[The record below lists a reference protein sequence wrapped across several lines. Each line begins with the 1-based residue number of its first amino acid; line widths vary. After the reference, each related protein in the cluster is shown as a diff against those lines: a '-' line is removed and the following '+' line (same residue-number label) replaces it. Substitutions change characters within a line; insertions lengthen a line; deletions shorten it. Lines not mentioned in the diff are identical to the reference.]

1 MTTAYF
7 ECTSG
12 VAGDML
18 LGSFIDAGMPMA
30 HLARALKKLPLTG
43 YRLAREKRTVHAPI
57 MGVKLHVRVT
67 REAHDARYTSL
78 ARLIARSKL
87 TPRVKE
93 TSLAIFEQLA
103 TAEAKVHR
111 VPLAKVHFHE
121 VGGIDS
127 IVDCV
132 GAAIG
137 FEYFDFASI
146 VASPLPIT
154 RGRIRTQ
161 HGWLPVPAPA
171 TIELLKGVPL
181 EPSPVKGELVTP
193 TGAAILTTM
202 TDCFGACPLQHIERV
217 GYGFGD
223 RVFPEMPNCVQ
234 LMIGEG
240 FPMVVV
246 EATID
251 DMQPQL
257 FEYAMERLFD
267 AGAAD
272 VTLQPVHMKKNRIG
286 FVLACQTPW
295 HLKDAAIAVILRETT
310 TLGVRYYPI
319 DRKVLMR
326 EMTTVMTKFGRVR
339 VKIAHDKKLGITK
352 RIPEYEDMKRLAR
365 AKKVP
370 LLEVYR
376 SLTKKL

>member
-12 VAGDML
+12 VAGDMV

-30 HLARALKKLPLTG
+30 HLARELKKLPLAG
-43 YRLAREKRTVHAPI
+43 YRLAREQRAVHAHV
-57 MGVKLHVRVT
+57 MGVKLHVEVT
-67 REAHDARYTSL
+67 REVHDARYSSL

-87 TPRVKE
+87 TPRAKE
-93 TSLAIFEQLA
+93 TSLAIFERLA
-103 TAEAKVHR
+103 KAEAKVHR
-111 VPLAKVHFHE
+111 VPIAKIHFHE

-137 FEYFDFASI
+137 FEYFGFAHV

-154 RGRIRTQ
+154 RGRIRTA

-171 TIELLKGVPL
+171 TMELLKGVPL

-202 TDCFGACPLQHIERV
+202 ADSFGACPLQRIERV

-223 RVFPEMPNCVQ
+223 KVFPAMPNCVQ

-240 FPMVVV
+240 FPMVMI

-257 FEYAMERLFD
+257 FAYAMERLFD
-267 AGAAD
+267 VGAAD
-272 VTLQPVHMKKNRIG
+272 VTLQPVQMKKNRLG
-286 FVLACQTPW
+286 FVLSCQTPW
-295 HLKDAAIAVILRETT
+295 HLKDEAIAIILRETT

-319 DRKVLMR
+319 DRRVLTR
-326 EMTTVMTKFGRVR
+326 EMTTVMTKLGKVR
-339 VKIAHDKKLGITK
+339 VKVAHDKKLGIVK

-365 AKKVP
+365 AKKIS
-370 LLEVYR
+370 LIEVYR